1 MKLSSI
7 IKLMSLSLIA
17 AFVIGPASLSS
28 KATPQTAPN
37 ININP
42 SLSSGRVQRGR
53 RVQGSVT
60 MDIPSGYHVNS
71 NRPLEKFLIPTELK
85 VEAPKGFRV
94 TRVSYPRSV
103 SRNFKFS
110 KNRVLVY
117 EGRAIMRFN
126 VSVPSNAPTG
136 STELKLRLRF
146 QSCSDEVCFPPA
158 TREMKLWVNV
168 E

>member
-1 MKLSSI
+1 MKILINVLLLAALVVGPSS
-7 IKLMSLSLIA
+7 LR
-17 AFVIGPASLSS
+17 S

-37 ININP
+37 IGTNP
-42 SLSSGRVQRGR
+42 ALSSGSVKRGR
-53 RVQGSVT
+53 SVRGSVT

-71 NRPLEKFLIPTELK
+71 NRPLEKFLIPTELR

-94 TRVSYPRSV
+94 TPVSYPRSV

-117 EGRAIMRFN
+117 EGRAIMRFT
-126 VSVPSNAPTG
+126 VTVPSNASTG

-146 QSCSDEVCFPPA
+146 QSCNDEVCFPPA